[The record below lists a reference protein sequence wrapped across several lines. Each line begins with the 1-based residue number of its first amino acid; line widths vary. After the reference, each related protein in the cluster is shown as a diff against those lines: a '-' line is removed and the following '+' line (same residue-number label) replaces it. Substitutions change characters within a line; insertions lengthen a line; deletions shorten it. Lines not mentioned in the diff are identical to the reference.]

1 MDRLRSRE
9 YLHIVTTTS
18 EKLMRIHIAYEYVPM
33 LEIAAISVTY
43 GRHRFWRV
51 CRQTGFWQTEKSCV
65 SLTLSLACARKKIQ
79 VV

>member
-33 LEIAAISVTY
+33 LEIAAISVIHD
-43 GRHRFWRV
+43 RNA
-51 CRQTGFWQTEKSCV
+51 GFGV
-65 SLTLSLACARKKIQ
+65 DIRP
-79 VV
+79 

>member
-33 LEIAAISVTY
+33 LEIAAISVIHDRNAGFGAFAGKQAL
-43 GRHRFWRV
+43 GR
-51 CRQTGFWQTEKSCV
+51 
-65 SLTLSLACARKKIQ
+65 RKK
-79 VV
+79 VVSR